1 MVRWLLSDDSDL
13 VLFAVVIGLDLMALL
28 WLTKISRRP

>member
-1 MVRWLLSDDSDL
+1 MIQWLVSDDSDL

-28 WLTKISRRP
+28 WLAKVSRRP